1 MVIQSFH
8 LLTIIIFKNCKI
20 EMYPVSW
27 YYFSLMHLIN
37 ELNIFQLQFQ
47 IQIEHAMETIYF
59 DHAATTPVDEQVL
72 DAMLPFFKTEY
83 GNADSIHQLGQR
95 AKVALEDARESVARM
110 INAEPSEIIFTCGGT
125 ESNNAVIKGVFEV
138 SGNKKE
144 IISSRI
150 EHHAVFHTIEC
161 TKRQGGKPVYLAP
174 DQNGIITPEQ
184 VKNAINEKT
193 ALVSLMHV
201 NNELGTINPIKEI
214 AEVCRENGVLFHSDT
229 VQSAGKIPV
238 DVKDLGIDF
247 LSISGHKI
255 YGPKGTG
262 VMYVKNGSPWV
273 PWMTGGSQ
281 ERRRRGGTSN
291 IPGIVGLA
299 KALEITTARMED
311 YRSHFI
317 KLRKHLLHKMD
328 QVFGNRYQINGP
340 AHGGVPHIINLGIK
354 HTGESKLDGEML
366 LLNLDIEGICVSNG
380 SACTSG
386 AVEPSHVLTGIGLDE
401 DIADSS
407 IRVSF
412 GKDNT
417 IQEVDR
423 FVEVLQG
430 VLDRMMVVARS

>member
-1 MVIQSFH
+1 
-8 LLTIIIFKNCKI
+8 
-20 EMYPVSW
+20 MYPDNW
-27 YYFSLMHLIN
+27 YYFSLMHLID
-37 ELNIFQLQFQ
+37 ELNIFRMQFQ

-72 DAMLPFFKTEY
+72 DTMLPFFKTEY
-83 GNADSIHQLGQR
+83 GNADSIHQFGQR
-95 AKVALEDARESVARM
+95 AKVALEDARESVARI

-125 ESNNAVIKGVFEV
+125 ESNNAAIKGVFEV

-144 IISSRI
+144 IISSPI
-150 EHHAVFHTIEC
+150 EHHAVFHTVEC
-161 TKRQGGKPVYLAP
+161 TKRQGGRPVYLAP
-174 DQNGIITPEQ
+174 DHNGMITAEQ
-184 VKNAINEKT
+184 VRDAINENT
-193 ALVSLMHV
+193 AMVSLMHV

-214 AEVCRENGVLFHSDT
+214 AAVCRDKGVPFHSDC

-238 DVKDLGIDF
+238 DVKDLEVDF
-247 LSISGHKI
+247 ISISGHKI
-255 YGPKGTG
+255 YGPKGVG
-262 VMYVKNGSPWV
+262 VLYVKNGSPWV

-299 KALEITTARMED
+299 KALEIITARMED
-311 YRSHFI
+311 HRSHYLE
-317 KLRKHLLHKMD
+317 LRKYLIQKMD
-328 QVFGNRYQINGP
+328 QVFGNLYQVNGP
-340 AHGGVPHIINLGIK
+340 ADGGVPHIINIGLK
-354 HTGESKLDGEML
+354 NTGDTKLDGEML

-386 AVEPSHVLTGIGLDE
+386 AIEPSHVLTGIGLDE

-407 IRVSF
+407 IRISF

>member
-1 MVIQSFH
+1 
-8 LLTIIIFKNCKI
+8 
-20 EMYPVSW
+20 
-27 YYFSLMHLIN
+27 
-37 ELNIFQLQFQ
+37 
-47 IQIEHAMETIYF
+47 METIYF

-72 DAMLPFFKTEY
+72 DTMLPFFKSEY
-83 GNADSIHQLGQR
+83 GNADSIHQFGQR
-95 AKVALEDARESVARM
+95 AKVALEDARESVAGI

-125 ESNNAVIKGVFEV
+125 ESNNAAIKGAFEV
-138 SGNKKE
+138 SGNKME
-144 IISSRI
+144 IISSPI

-161 TKRQGGKPVYLAP
+161 IKRQGGKPVYLTP
-174 DQNGIITPEQ
+174 DQNGFITAEQ
-184 VKNAINEKT
+184 VRDAISENT
-193 ALVSLMHV
+193 AMVSLMHV
-201 NNELGTINPIKEI
+201 NNELGTINPIKDI
-214 AEVCRENGVLFHSDT
+214 AAVCREKGVPFHSDG

-238 DVKDLGIDF
+238 DVKDLGVDF

-255 YGPKGTG
+255 YGPKGVG
-262 VMYVKNGSPWV
+262 VLYVRNGSPWV

-299 KALEITTARMED
+299 KALEIITARMED
-311 YRSHFI
+311 HRSHYLE
-317 KLRKHLLHKMD
+317 LRKYLIQKMD
-328 QVFGNRYQINGP
+328 LVFGNLYQINGP
-340 AHGGVPHIINLGIK
+340 ADGGVPHIINIGLK
-354 HTGESKLDGEML
+354 QTGDTKLDGEML

-407 IRVSF
+407 IRISF

-417 IQEVDR
+417 IREIDR
-423 FVEVLQG
+423 FVEALQG